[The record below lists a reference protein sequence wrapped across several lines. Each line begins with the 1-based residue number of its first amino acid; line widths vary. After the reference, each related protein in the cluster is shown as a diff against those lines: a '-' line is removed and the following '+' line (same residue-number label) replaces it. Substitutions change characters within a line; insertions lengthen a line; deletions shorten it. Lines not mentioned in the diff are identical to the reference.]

1 MQLKELNAVDIT
13 ETEFNEG
20 TRGKWNEEEIIETA
34 KNISENGNTVKIP
47 IEDFYKSHRTD
58 NGNKEIKYMS
68 YYCRKKL
75 TEAFEKLKI
84 DAEVKTSNG
93 FIKVSIK

>member
-20 TRGKWNEEEIIETA
+20 TRGKWNEEEIMDTA
-34 KNISENGNTVKIP
+34 KNINENGNTTKID
-47 IEDFYKSHRTD
+47 IDDFYKNHRTD
-58 NGNKEIKYMS
+58 NGNKDIKYKS

-84 DAEVKTSNG
+84 DAEVKTANG
-93 FIKVSIK
+93 FIKVCIK